1 MWNSIVA
8 EVLLLRKRLS
18 TWILLGVWTIMHAVF
33 GYVFPYV
40 IYLNGDA
47 GSAGLPA
54 GLTPAR
60 LVGTFLEGYP
70 FFGGVIALMLG
81 VLAFGSE
88 YGWGTWKTLYTQGPG
103 RLHLFL
109 AKLGGLAFLLAGF
122 VLVTFAVDSLFS
134 YALSLGEGAP
144 IDWPGVSSMAQGLV
158 AGWFLMAVWA
168 SFGAPLA
175 VLSKGTSLAIG
186 IGILY
191 GLVIEGLISAFV
203 NSVSALRSVAE
214 AFLRANGY
222 SLVQPLGVG
231 GEAASSNG
239 PGAFSGPYVGGEQAV
254 AVLAAYLVGFL
265 LLSALLLRRRDVT

>member
-1 MWNSIVA
+1 M
-8 EVLLLRKRLS
+8 
-18 TWILLGVWTIMHAVF
+18 
-33 GYVFPYV
+33 
-40 IYLNGDA
+40 
-47 GSAGLPA
+47 
-54 GLTPAR
+54 
-60 LVGTFLEGYP
+60 
-70 FFGGVIALMLG
+70 
-81 VLAFGSE
+81 
-88 YGWGTWKTLYTQGPG
+88 
-103 RLHLFL
+103 
-109 AKLGGLAFLLAGF
+109 
-122 VLVTFAVDSLFS
+122 
-134 YALSLGEGAP
+134 
-144 IDWPGVSSMAQGLV
+144 
-158 AGWFLMAVWA
+158 
-168 SFGAPLA
+168 
-175 VLSKGTSLAIG
+175 AIG